1 MSDKILVVT
10 PPDDTLINGIR
21 ILHVELNEEQS
32 MIVSSALMNSNTQHT
47 VVNYVWKMGDSV
59 EWLMDKVIK
68 SDFILFNADRPNNGA
83 TELIIGYIAA
93 QPNSYY
99 FGTLRDLNLV
109 NKSVIYNSDQIINI
123 LENHTNKNAR

>member
-59 EWLMDKVIK
+59 EWLLDKVIK
-68 SDFILFNADRPNNGA
+68 SDFILFNADSPNNGA

-99 FGTLRDLNLV
+99 FGNLRDLNLV

-123 LENHTNKNAR
+123 LENHTNKIAR

>member
-10 PPDDTLINGIR
+10 PPDDTLINGVR

-32 MIVSSALMNSNTQHT
+32 VIVSSALMNSNTQHT
-47 VVNYVWKMGDSV
+47 VVNYVWKMGDPV
-59 EWLMDKVIK
+59 EWLLDKVLK
-68 SDFILFNADRPNNGA
+68 SDFILFNADSPNNGA
-83 TELIIGYIAA
+83 TDLIIGYIAA

-99 FGTLRDLNLV
+99 FGNLRALNLV
-109 NKSVIYNSDQIINI
+109 NSSVIYNSDQIINI

>member
-10 PPDDTLINGIR
+10 PPDDTLLNGIR

-32 MIVSSALMNSNTQHT
+32 QIASSALINSNTQHT
-47 VVNYVWKMGDSV
+47 IINYVWKMSDSV
-59 EWLMDKVIK
+59 EWLLDKITK
-68 SDFILFNADRPNNGA
+68 SNFILFNADSGA
-83 TELIIGYIAA
+83 NDLIIGYIAA

-109 NKSVIYNSDQIINI
+109 NNSVIYNSDQIINI

>member
-10 PPDDTLINGIR
+10 PPDDTLLNGIR

-32 MIVSSALMNSNTQHT
+32 QIASSALINSNTQHT
-47 VVNYVWKMGDSV
+47 VINYVWKMSDSV
-59 EWLMDKVIK
+59 EWLLDKITK
-68 SDFILFNADRPNNGA
+68 SNFILFNADSGA
-83 TELIIGYIAA
+83 NDLIIGYIAA

-109 NKSVIYNSDQIINI
+109 NNSVIYNSDQIINI

>member
-10 PPDDTLINGIR
+10 PPDDTLLNGIR
-21 ILHVELNEEQS
+21 ILHVELTEEQS
-32 MIVSSALMNSNTQHT
+32 QIASSALINSNTQHT
-47 VVNYVWKMGDSV
+47 IINYVWKMSDSV
-59 EWLMDKVIK
+59 EWLIDKITK
-68 SDFILFNADRPNNGA
+68 SNFILFNANSDAND
-83 TELIIGYIAA
+83 LIIGYIAA

-109 NKSVIYNSDQIINI
+109 NNSVIYNADQIINL

>member
-1 MSDKILVVT
+1 MSDKILIVT
-10 PPDDTLINGIR
+10 PPDDTLINGVR

-68 SDFILFNADRPNNGA
+68 SDFILFNADSPNNGA

-99 FGTLRDLNLV
+99 FGNLRDLNLV

>member
-21 ILHVELNEEQS
+21 ILHAELNEEQS

-59 EWLMDKVIK
+59 EWLLDKVIK
-68 SDFILFNADRPNNGA
+68 SDFILFNADSPNNGA

-99 FGTLRDLNLV
+99 FGNLRDLNLV

>member
-10 PPDDTLINGIR
+10 PPDDTLLNGIR

-32 MIVSSALMNSNTQHT
+32 QIASSALINSNTQHT
-47 VVNYVWKMGDSV
+47 IINYVWKMSDSV
-59 EWLMDKVIK
+59 EWLLDKITK
-68 SDFILFNADRPNNGA
+68 SNFILFNADSGA
-83 TELIIGYIAA
+83 NDLIIGYIAA

-109 NKSVIYNSDQIINI
+109 NNSVIYNADQIINI

>member
-10 PPDDTLINGIR
+10 PPDDTLINGVR

-32 MIVSSALMNSNTQHT
+32 VIVSSALMNSNTQHT

-68 SDFILFNADRPNNGA
+68 SDFILFNADSPNNGA

-99 FGTLRDLNLV
+99 FGNLRDLNLV

>member
-10 PPDDTLINGIR
+10 PPDDTVINGIR

-59 EWLMDKVIK
+59 EWLMDKVLK
-68 SDFILFNADRPNNGA
+68 SNFILFNPDNPNNGA
-83 TELIIGYIAA
+83 TDLIIGYIAA

-99 FGTLRDLNLV
+99 FGNLRDLNLV
-109 NKSVIYNSDQIINI
+109 NTSVIYNSDQIINI

>member
-10 PPDDTLINGIR
+10 PPDDTLLNGIR
-21 ILHVELNEEQS
+21 ILHVELTEEQS
-32 MIVSSALMNSNTQHT
+32 QIASTALINSNTQHT
-47 VVNYVWKMGDSV
+47 IINYVWKMGDSI
-59 EWLMDKVIK
+59 EWLIDKITK
-68 SDFILFNADRPNNGA
+68 SNFILFNADSGA
-83 TELIIGYIAA
+83 NDLIIGYIAA

-109 NKSVIYNSDQIINI
+109 NNSVIYNADQIINL

>member
-1 MSDKILVVT
+1 MSDKILIVT
-10 PPDDTLINGIR
+10 PPDDTLLNGIR

-32 MIVSSALMNSNTQHT
+32 QIASSALINSNTQHT
-47 VVNYVWKMGDSV
+47 IINYVWKMSDSV
-59 EWLMDKVIK
+59 EWLIDKITK
-68 SDFILFNADRPNNGA
+68 SNFILFNANSDAND
-83 TELIIGYIAA
+83 LIIGYIAA

-109 NKSVIYNSDQIINI
+109 NNSVIYNADQIINL

>member
-10 PPDDTLINGIR
+10 PPDDTLINGVR

-68 SDFILFNADRPNNGA
+68 SDFILFNADSPNNGA

-99 FGTLRDLNLV
+99 FGNLRALNLV
-109 NKSVIYNSDQIINI
+109 NSSVIYNSDQIINI

>member
-10 PPDDTLINGIR
+10 QPDDTLINGIR

-59 EWLMDKVIK
+59 EWLMDKVLK
-68 SDFILFNADRPNNGA
+68 SNFILFNPDNPNNGA
-83 TELIIGYIAA
+83 TDLIIGYIAA

-99 FGTLRDLNLV
+99 FGNLRDLNLV
-109 NKSVIYNSDQIINI
+109 NTSVIYNSDQIINI

>member
-1 MSDKILVVT
+1 MSDKILIVT
-10 PPDDTLINGIR
+10 PPDDTLINGVR

-32 MIVSSALMNSNTQHT
+32 MIVSSALINSNTQHT
-47 VVNYVWKMGDSV
+47 TINYVWKMGDSV
-59 EWLMDKVIK
+59 EWLLDKVTK
-68 SDFILFNADRPNNGA
+68 SNFILFNADRPNNGA

-109 NKSVIYNSDQIINI
+109 NSSVIYNSDQIINI

>member
-59 EWLMDKVIK
+59 EWLLDKVIK
-68 SDFILFNADRPNNGA
+68 SDFILFNADSPNNGA

-99 FGTLRDLNLV
+99 FGNLRDLNLV

>member
-1 MSDKILVVT
+1 MSDKILIVT
-10 PPDDTLINGIR
+10 PPDDTLINGVR

-68 SDFILFNADRPNNGA
+68 SDFILFNADTPNNGA

-99 FGTLRDLNLV
+99 FGNLRDLNLV

>member
-10 PPDDTLINGIR
+10 PPDDTLINGVR

-68 SDFILFNADRPNNGA
+68 SDFILFNADRPNTGA

-99 FGTLRDLNLV
+99 FGNLRDLNLV

>member
-10 PPDDTLINGIR
+10 PPDDTLINGVR

-99 FGTLRDLNLV
+99 FGNLRDLNLV

>member
-10 PPDDTLINGIR
+10 PPDDTLINGVR

-32 MIVSSALMNSNTQHT
+32 VIVSSALMNSNTQHT
-47 VVNYVWKMGDSV
+47 VVNYVWKMGDPV
-59 EWLMDKVIK
+59 EWLLDKVLK
-68 SDFILFNADRPNNGA
+68 SDFILFNADSPNNGA
-83 TELIIGYIAA
+83 TDLIMGYIAA

-99 FGTLRDLNLV
+99 FGNLRALNLV
-109 NKSVIYNSDQIINI
+109 NSSVIYNSDQIINI

>member
-10 PPDDTLINGIR
+10 QPDDTLINGIR

-68 SDFILFNADRPNNGA
+68 SNFILFNPDNPNNGA
-83 TELIIGYIAA
+83 TDLIIGYIAA

-99 FGTLRDLNLV
+99 FGNLRDLNLV

>member
-10 PPDDTLINGIR
+10 PPDDTLINGVR

-68 SDFILFNADRPNNGA
+68 SDFILFNADSPNNGA

-99 FGTLRDLNLV
+99 FGNLRDLNLV

>member
-10 PPDDTLINGIR
+10 PPDDTLLNGIR

-32 MIVSSALMNSNTQHT
+32 QIASSALINSNTQHT
-47 VVNYVWKMGDSV
+47 IINYVWKMSDSV
-59 EWLMDKVIK
+59 EWLIDKITK
-68 SDFILFNADRPNNGA
+68 SNFILFNANSDAND
-83 TELIIGYIAA
+83 LIIGYIAA

>member
-10 PPDDTLINGIR
+10 PPDDTLINGVR

-59 EWLMDKVIK
+59 EWLLDKVTK
-68 SDFILFNADRPNNGA
+68 SNFILFNADRPNNGA

-109 NKSVIYNSDQIINI
+109 NSSVIYNSDQIINI

>member
-10 PPDDTLINGIR
+10 PPDDTLINGVR

-47 VVNYVWKMGDSV
+47 VINYVWKMGDSV
-59 EWLMDKVIK
+59 EWLLDKVIK
-68 SDFILFNADRPNNGA
+68 SDFILFNADSPNNGA

-99 FGTLRDLNLV
+99 FGNLRDLNLV

>member
-68 SDFILFNADRPNNGA
+68 SDFILFNADSPNNGA

-99 FGTLRDLNLV
+99 FGNLRALNLV
-109 NKSVIYNSDQIINI
+109 NSSVIYNSDQIINI

>member
-1 MSDKILVVT
+1 MSDKILIVT
-10 PPDDTLINGIR
+10 PPDDTLINGVR

-32 MIVSSALMNSNTQHT
+32 MIVSSALINSNTQHT
-47 VVNYVWKMGDSV
+47 TINYVWKMGDSI
-59 EWLMDKVIK
+59 EWLLDKVPK
-68 SDFILFNADRPNNGA
+68 SNFILFNADRPNNGA

-99 FGTLRDLNLV
+99 FGNLRDLNLV

>member
-99 FGTLRDLNLV
+99 FGNLRDLNLV

>member
-10 PPDDTLINGIR
+10 PPDDTLINGVR

-59 EWLMDKVIK
+59 EWVMDKVIK
-68 SDFILFNADRPNNGA
+68 SDFILFNADSPNNGA

-99 FGTLRDLNLV
+99 FGNLRDLNLV

>member
-10 PPDDTLINGIR
+10 QPDDTLINGIR

-68 SDFILFNADRPNNGA
+68 SNFILFNPDNPNNGA
-83 TELIIGYIAA
+83 TDLIIGYIAA

-99 FGTLRDLNLV
+99 FGNLRDLNLV
-109 NKSVIYNSDQIINI
+109 NTSVIYNSDQIINI

>member
-10 PPDDTLINGIR
+10 PPDDTLLNGIR

-32 MIVSSALMNSNTQHT
+32 QIASSALINSNTQHT
-47 VVNYVWKMGDSV
+47 IINYVWKMSDSV
-59 EWLMDKVIK
+59 EWLIDKITK
-68 SDFILFNADRPNNGA
+68 SNFILFNANSDAND
-83 TELIIGYIAA
+83 LIIGYIAA

-109 NKSVIYNSDQIINI
+109 NNSVIYNADQIINI

>member
-10 PPDDTLINGIR
+10 PPDDTLLNGIR
-21 ILHVELNEEQS
+21 ILHVELTEEQS
-32 MIVSSALMNSNTQHT
+32 QIASSALINSNTQHT
-47 VVNYVWKMGDSV
+47 IINYVWKMSDSV
-59 EWLMDKVIK
+59 EWLLDKITK
-68 SDFILFNADRPNNGA
+68 SNFILFNADSGA
-83 TELIIGYIAA
+83 NDLIIGYIAA

-109 NKSVIYNSDQIINI
+109 NNSVIYNADQIINL

>member
-10 PPDDTLINGIR
+10 PPDDTLLNGIR
-21 ILHVELNEEQS
+21 ILHVELTEEQS
-32 MIVSSALMNSNTQHT
+32 QIASSALINSNTQHT
-47 VVNYVWKMGDSV
+47 IINYVWKMGDSV
-59 EWLMDKVIK
+59 EWLIDKITK
-68 SDFILFNADRPNNGA
+68 SNFILFNANSDAND
-83 TELIIGYIAA
+83 LIIGYIAA

-109 NKSVIYNSDQIINI
+109 NNSVIYNADQIINL

>member
-10 PPDDTLINGIR
+10 PPDDTLINGVR

-59 EWLMDKVIK
+59 EWLLDKVIK
-68 SDFILFNADRPNNGA
+68 SDFILFNADSPNNGA

-99 FGTLRDLNLV
+99 FGNLRDLNLV

>member
-1 MSDKILVVT
+1 MSDKILIVT
-10 PPDDTLINGIR
+10 PPDDTLLNGIR

-32 MIVSSALMNSNTQHT
+32 QIASSALINSNTQHT
-47 VVNYVWKMGDSV
+47 IINYVWKMGDSV

-68 SDFILFNADRPNNGA
+68 SDFILFNADTPNNGA

-93 QPNSYY
+93 HANSYY
-99 FGTLRDLNLV
+99 FGNLRDLNLV

>member
-10 PPDDTLINGIR
+10 PPDDTLINGAR

-47 VVNYVWKMGDSV
+47 VINYVWKMGDSV

-68 SDFILFNADRPNNGA
+68 SDFILFNADSPNNGA

-99 FGTLRDLNLV
+99 FGNLRDLNLV

>member
-10 PPDDTLINGIR
+10 PPDDTLINGVR

-32 MIVSSALMNSNTQHT
+32 MIVSSALMNSNTQHA

-68 SDFILFNADRPNNGA
+68 SDFILFNADTPNNGA

-99 FGTLRDLNLV
+99 FGNLRDLNLV

>member
-1 MSDKILVVT
+1 
-10 PPDDTLINGIR
+10 
-21 ILHVELNEEQS
+21 
-32 MIVSSALMNSNTQHT
+32 
-47 VVNYVWKMGDSV
+47 
-59 EWLMDKVIK
+59 MDKVIK
-68 SDFILFNADRPNNGA
+68 SDFILFNADSPNNGA

-99 FGTLRDLNLV
+99 FGNLRDLNLV